1 MIINVIFISRLN
13 DKTELIDVVHKET
26 LARTTGTTAKRL
38 LPHEGQSFPQTNM
51 LVNYRVTRY
60 VPLFQ

>member
-1 MIINVIFISRLN
+1 MIMNVIFISRLN
-13 DKTELIDVVHKET
+13 NKTELIDVVHEET
-26 LARTTGTTAKRL
+26 LPRFAGTTAKRR
-38 LPHEGQSFPQTNM
+38 LPHEGQSFPQKNM